1 MNYLLAAKDITKS
14 GSVDLR
20 ELFKVIPEILEETD
34 IDGDGES
41 KFNEQDL
48 CQRLEVLRG
57 EIESQLKGRK

>member
-41 KFNEQDL
+41 KFNEQDIA
-48 CQRLEVLRG
+48 LR
-57 EIESQLKGRK
+57 K